1 MDKTPAFIASNTMT
15 LCAAAFAAMLAA
27 APAQAQRNT
36 SDTGSNTAATATD
49 SANPASAPASMA
61 QLPAVRTS
69 GKVKYLTGGVGKDES
84 GMIKAEARH
93 WPLALEF
100 AVRTAG
106 RAQFAADVDVL
117 VRDAAGHEV
126 LRAKAEGPFLLAR
139 LEPGQYTV
147 QATLNGQVQNKPV
160 HIEKDRPLRLLISW
174 PPGNGQAP
182 E

>member
-1 MDKTPAFIASNTMT
+1 MDKITPTPWRHALLATALTAS
-15 LCAAAFAAMLAA
+15 AAVSGLAL
-27 APAQAQRNT
+27 AQTT
-36 SDTGSNTAATATD
+36 SPPKPPAATAPD
-49 SANPASAPASMA
+49 SADPASTPASMA

-84 GMIKAEARH
+84 QVIKAESRH

-100 AVRTAG
+100 AVRARHGT
-106 RAQFAADVDVL
+106 AQFAADVDVL
-117 VRDAAGHEV
+117 IRNAAGQEV
-126 LRAKAEGPFLLAR
+126 LRARAEGPFLLAR

-147 QATLNGQVQNKPV
+147 QATLAGQSQQKPV

-174 PPGNGQAP
+174 PPGNGQSST